1 MPVVASLTLPKV
13 RINPGSRTFG
23 PHAAPAV
30 PLTGLVFTSQR
41 NTSARPS
48 RRGDTADTIYR
59 IVIEG
64 QRVVGG
70 SWGMLMQHHMAGGV
84 YRMRSKL
91 ITRALRS
98 MTPAQRLALRDR
110 TRDEL
115 LDLLRDYAEDLDG
128 DRVEVALA
136 APTRFVRL
144 RATII
149 VTGAAFGGSATLELL
164 GA

>member
-1 MPVVASLTLPKV
+1 MPVVASITLPKV

-23 PHAAPAV
+23 PHAAPKV
-30 PLTGLVFTSQR
+30 PLTGLILTSQR
-41 NTSARPS
+41 NTSARPG
-48 RRGDTADTIYR
+48 RRDDTADTVYR

-64 QRVVGG
+64 QRAVDGPWSV
-70 SWGMLMQHHMAGGV
+70 LMQHHMVGGV

-91 ITRALRS
+91 VTRALRS
-98 MTPAQRLALRDR
+98 MTRAQRLTLRDR

-115 LDLLRDYAEDLDG
+115 LDLLRDHAEDLDE

-136 APTRFVRL
+136 APTRFVQL

-149 VTGAAFGGSATLELL
+149 VTGADFAGSATLKLL